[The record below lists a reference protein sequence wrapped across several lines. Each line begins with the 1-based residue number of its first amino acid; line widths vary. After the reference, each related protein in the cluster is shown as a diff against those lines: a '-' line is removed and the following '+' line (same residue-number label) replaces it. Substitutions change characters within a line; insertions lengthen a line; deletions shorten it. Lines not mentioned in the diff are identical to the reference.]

1 MDERA
6 ANRRFLMAARLPIG
20 SADAQMQPASKAAR
34 LRALLQA
41 PDLSF
46 IMEAHN
52 GLSAKIV
59 EEAGFEGIWAS
70 GLSMSAALGVRD
82 NNEASWTQVLE
93 MLEFMADATTIPILV
108 DGDTGYGNF
117 NNVRRLVRKLCQ
129 RGIGGVCIEDKLFPK
144 TNSFIGENQPLADV
158 DEFCGRIKAGK
169 DSQSDD
175 DFQIVARVEALIA
188 GWGMDEALRRAEAYR
203 EAGADAVLIHSKK
216 DTADE
221 ITGFCDSW
229 GGRAPVVIV
238 PTMYHRTPTQT
249 FRDAGV
255 SMVIW
260 ANHNMRAAVSAMRSV
275 CQAIKESESLTAV
288 EEEIAPVRE
297 VFALTGQEE
306 LAAAEARYLAAAGGP
321 RAILLAA
328 SRGKELGPLTE
339 RRPKCMIDVR
349 GEPLLQRLVRTLNG
363 SGLRDVT
370 VVRGYRK
377 EAIDLAGIESV
388 DNDRYDET
396 GEAASLA
403 CAYNRLYGPCLISYG
418 DILFRRHVLD
428 GLLAADGDIVT
439 VVDARRRTDS
449 ARSPDRSVDWVR
461 CSRPF
466 TGSYLDDDR
475 VTWRRS
481 GAMRRSRGRPRRVH
495 RPHQA
500 ERGRRHAGAGR
511 ARRHEQGRR
520 PRCRR
525 PAGASGPPHRPRARP
540 STCFT
545 SPATGSTWTTPSI
558 SRRCVTWSSRPPSAL
573 LRCLCCFNQFLV
585 PAPNVDPQSSL
596 LSPPP
601 PKFPRHSP
609 NICRF
614 SFSTHP

>member
-1 MDERA
+1 
-6 ANRRFLMAARLPIG
+6 MATGLPIG
-20 SADAQMQPASKAAR
+20 SADAQAAPTSKAAR
-34 LRALLQA
+34 LRGLLQA
-41 PDLSF
+41 PALSF

-52 GLSAKIV
+52 GLSGKIV

-93 MLEFMADATTIPILV
+93 MLDFMADATTIPILV

-129 RGIGGVCIEDKLFPK
+129 RGIAGVCIEDKLFPK

-169 DSQSDD
+169 DNQSDD

-188 GWGMDEALRRAEAYR
+188 GWGLDEALRRAEAYHR
-203 EAGADAVLIHSKK
+203 AGADAILIHSKK
-216 DTADE
+216 ETADE

-238 PTMYHRTPTQT
+238 PTMYHRTPTQA

-260 ANHNMRAAVSAMRSV
+260 ANHNMRAAVSAMRRVSE
-275 CQAIKESESLTAV
+275 AIRQSESLTAV

-297 VFALTGQEE
+297 VFALTGQAE
-306 LAAAEARYLAAAGGP
+306 LAQAEARYLAAAGGH

-328 SRGKELGPLTE
+328 SRGQKLGPLTE
-339 RRPKCMIDVR
+339 QRPKCMIDVR
-349 GEPLLQRLVRTLNG
+349 GEPLLQRLVRTLNR
-363 SGLRDVT
+363 SGLGDVT

-377 EAIDLAGIESV
+377 EAIDLAGIEAV

-403 CAYNRLYGPCLISYG
+403 CATGRLYGPCLISYG

-439 VVDARRRTDS
+439 VVDARRRADAS
-449 ARSPDRSVDWVR
+449 RAPDRAVDWVR

-466 TGSYLDDDR
+466 TGSYLDDER
-475 VTWRRS
+475 VTLEAIWS
-481 GAMRRSRGRPRRVH
+481 DA
-495 RPHQA
+495 
-500 ERGRRHAGAGR
+500 AGAETAHGEFIGLTR
-511 ARRHEQGRR
+511 LSE
-520 PRCRR
+520 
-525 PAGASGPPHRPRARP
+525 AGAALVRGVLDAMSEDGTLDRADLPDVFARLV
-540 STCFT
+540 
-545 SPATGSTWTTPSI
+545 AQGAAIDVLYITGHWLDVDDAFDLAS
-558 SRRCVTWSSRPPSAL
+558 
-573 LRCLCCFNQFLV
+573 LRNLV
-585 PAPNVDPQSSL
+585 
-596 LSPPP
+596 
-601 PKFPRHSP
+601 
-609 NICRF
+609 
-614 SFSTHP
+614 

>member
-1 MDERA
+1 
-6 ANRRFLMAARLPIG
+6 MATRLPIG
-20 SADAQMQPASKAAR
+20 SADAQSEPASKPGR

-41 PDLSF
+41 PALSF

-52 GLSAKIV
+52 GLSGKIV

-117 NNVRRLVRKLCQ
+117 NNVRRLVKKLCQ
-129 RGIGGVCIEDKLFPK
+129 RGIAGVCIEDKLFPK

-158 DEFCGRIKAGK
+158 EEFCGRIKAGK

-175 DFQIVARVEALIA
+175 DFQLVARVEALIA
-188 GWGMDEALRRAEAYR
+188 GWGMDEALRRAEAYHK
-203 EAGADAVLIHSKK
+203 AGADAVLIHSKK
-216 DTADE
+216 ATADE
-221 ITGFCDSW
+221 ITGFCEAW

-260 ANHNMRAAVSAMRSV
+260 ANHNMRAAVSAMRQVST
-275 CQAIKESESLTAV
+275 AIRESESLVAV

-297 VFALTGQEE
+297 VFALTGQAE
-306 LAAAEARYLAAAGGP
+306 LAAAEARYLAAGGGP

-328 SRGKELGPLTE
+328 SRGAKLGPLTE
-339 RRPKCMIDVR
+339 QRPKCMLDVR
-349 GEPLLQRLVRTLNG
+349 GEPLLQRLVRTINEN
-363 SGLRDVT
+363 GLRDVT

-377 EAIDLAGIESV
+377 EAIALAGIETV
-388 DNDRYDET
+388 DNDRYGET

-403 CAYNRLYGPCLISYG
+403 CARDRLDGPCLVSYG

-428 GLLAADGDIVT
+428 GLLAAEGDIVT
-439 VVDARRRTDS
+439 VVDARRRADS
-449 ARSPDRSVDWVR
+449 SRAPDRPVDWVR

-475 VTWRRS
+475 VILEAIWNDET
-481 GAMRRSRGRPRRVH
+481 
-495 RPHQA
+495 
-500 ERGRRHAGAGR
+500 GAGDAHGEFIGLTR
-511 ARRHEQGRR
+511 LSEDGAALVRGALDAMNKDGSLDTADLPALFTRLIAQG
-520 PRCRR
+520 
-525 PAGASGPPHRPRARP
+525 ATVDVLYITGHWLDVDDAFDLAS
-540 STCFT
+540 
-545 SPATGSTWTTPSI
+545 
-558 SRRCVTWSSRPPSAL
+558 
-573 LRCLCCFNQFLV
+573 LRNLV
-585 PAPNVDPQSSL
+585 
-596 LSPPP
+596 
-601 PKFPRHSP
+601 
-609 NICRF
+609 
-614 SFSTHP
+614 

>member
-1 MDERA
+1 
-6 ANRRFLMAARLPIG
+6 MATRLPIG
-20 SADAQMQPASKAAR
+20 SGDARATPASKAAR
-34 LRALLQA
+34 LRGLLRA
-41 PDLSF
+41 PALSF

-93 MLEFMADATTIPILV
+93 MLEFMADATTVPILV

-117 NNVRRLVRKLCQ
+117 NNVRRLVQKLCQ
-129 RGIGGVCIEDKLFPK
+129 RGIAGVCIEDKLFPK

-188 GWGMDEALRRAEAYR
+188 GWGMEEALRRAEAYHG
-203 EAGADAVLIHSKK
+203 AGADAVLIHSKK
-216 DTADE
+216 ATADE
-221 ITGFCDSW
+221 ITGFCEAW
-229 GGRAPVVIV
+229 EGRAPVVIV

-260 ANHNMRAAVSAMRSV
+260 ANHNMRAAVSAMRQVSK
-275 CQAIKESESLTAV
+275 AIRESESLVAV
-288 EEEIAPVRE
+288 EEEITPVRE
-297 VFALTGQEE
+297 VFALTGQAE
-306 LAAAEARYLAAAGGP
+306 LAAAEARYLAAADGH

-328 SRGKELGPLTE
+328 SRGGKLGPLTE
-339 RRPKCMIDVR
+339 QRPKCMLDVR
-349 GEPLLQRLVRTLNG
+349 GEPLLQRLVRTLNR
-363 SGLRDVT
+363 SGVGDVT

-377 EAIDLAGIESV
+377 EAIDVPGIEAV

-403 CAYNRLYGPCLISYG
+403 CAAERLQGPCVISYG

-439 VVDARRRTDS
+439 VVDARRRVDAS
-449 ARSPDRSVDWVR
+449 RAPDRAVDWVR

-466 TGSYLDDDR
+466 TGGYLDDER
-475 VTWRRS
+475 VTLEAAWNGTDVAETAHGEFIGLTRLS
-481 GAMRRSRGRPRRVH
+481 EAGAALVRRVLDAM
-495 RPHQA
+495 A
-500 ERGRRHAGAGR
+500 EDGTLDTADLPDVFARLIAEGAVIDVLYITGHWLDVDD
-511 ARRHEQGRR
+511 AFDL
-520 PRCRR
+520 
-525 PAGASGPPHRPRARP
+525 AS
-540 STCFT
+540 
-545 SPATGSTWTTPSI
+545 
-558 SRRCVTWSSRPPSAL
+558 
-573 LRCLCCFNQFLV
+573 LRNMV
-585 PAPNVDPQSSL
+585 
-596 LSPPP
+596 
-601 PKFPRHSP
+601 
-609 NICRF
+609 
-614 SFSTHP
+614 

>member
-1 MDERA
+1 
-6 ANRRFLMAARLPIG
+6 MATELPIG
-20 SADAQMQPASKAAR
+20 NPGPHAEPPSKAAH
-34 LRALLQA
+34 LRALLHA
-41 PDLSF
+41 PALSF

-82 NNEASWTQVLE
+82 SNEASWTQVLE
-93 MLEFMADATTIPILV
+93 MLEFMADATAIPILV

-129 RGIGGVCIEDKLFPK
+129 RGIAGVCIEDKLFPK

-175 DFQIVARVEALIA
+175 DFQIVARIEALIA
-188 GWGMDEALRRAEAYR
+188 GWGMDEALRRAEAYHA
-203 EAGADAVLIHSKK
+203 AGADAVLIHSKK
-216 DTADE
+216 ESADE
-221 ITGFCDSW
+221 ITGFCASW
-229 GGRAPVVIV
+229 GERAPVVIV

-260 ANHNMRAAVSAMRSV
+260 ANHNMRAAVSAMRQVSRAV
-275 CQAIKESESLTAV
+275 RESESLAGV
-288 EEEIAPVRE
+288 EGEIAPVRE
-297 VFALTGQEE
+297 VFELTGQAE
-306 LAAAEARYLAAAGGP
+306 LAAAEARYLAGGGGP

-328 SRGKELGPLTE
+328 SRGAQLGPLTE

-349 GEPLLQRLVRTLNG
+349 GEPLLQRLVRTLNR
-363 SGLRDVT
+363 SGLHDVT

-377 EAIDLAGIESV
+377 EAIDLAGIEAV

-403 CAYNRLYGPCLISYG
+403 CACDRLDGPCLISYG

-428 GLLAADGDIVT
+428 GLLAAEGDIVA

-449 ARSPDRSVDWVR
+449 SRAPGRAVDWAR

-466 TGSYLDDDR
+466 TGGYLDDER
-475 VTWRRS
+475 VTLE
-481 GAMRRSRGRPRRVH
+481 AMWSDS
-495 RPHQA
+495 
-500 ERGRRHAGAGR
+500 AGAEDAHGEFIGL
-511 ARRHEQGRR
+511 ARLSAE
-520 PRCRR
+520 
-525 PAGASGPPHRPRARP
+525 GAVLVRGALDAMGKEGSLEGADLPELFARLIDRG
-540 STCFT
+540 
-545 SPATGSTWTTPSI
+545 ATVDVHY
-558 SRRCVTWSSRPPSAL
+558 VTGHWLDLDDAFDLAS
-573 LRCLCCFNQFLV
+573 LRNLV
-585 PAPNVDPQSSL
+585 
-596 LSPPP
+596 
-601 PKFPRHSP
+601 
-609 NICRF
+609 
-614 SFSTHP
+614 

>member
-6 ANRRFLMAARLPIG
+6 ANRRFPMATRLPIG
-20 SADAQMQPASKAAR
+20 GADAQDAVTSKAAR
-34 LRALLQA
+34 LRGLLQA
-41 PDLSF
+41 PALAF

-52 GLSAKIV
+52 GLSGKIV

-93 MLEFMADATTIPILV
+93 MLEFMADATSIPILV

-129 RGIGGVCIEDKLFPK
+129 RGIAGVCIEDKLFPK

-203 EAGADAVLIHSKK
+203 EAGADAILIHSKK
-216 DTADE
+216 DSADE
-221 ITGFCDSW
+221 ITGFCEAW
-229 GGRAPVVIV
+229 ENRAPVVIV

-260 ANHNMRAAVSAMRSV
+260 ANHNMRAAVSAMRQVSK
-275 CQAIKESESLTAV
+275 AIRESESLVAV
-288 EEEIAPVRE
+288 EDEIAPVRE
-297 VFALTGQEE
+297 VFALTGQAE
-306 LAAAEARYLAAAGGP
+306 LAAAEARYLAAGGGP

-328 SRGKELGPLTE
+328 SRGEKLGPLTE
-339 RRPKCMIDVR
+339 QRPKCMIDVR
-349 GEPLLQRLVRTLNG
+349 GEPLLQRLVRTLNR
-363 SGLRDVT
+363 SGLGDVT

-377 EAIDLAGIESV
+377 EAIELAGIEAV
-388 DNDRYDET
+388 DNDRYEET

-403 CAYNRLYGPCLISYG
+403 CAYNRLCGPCLISYG

-439 VVDARRRTDS
+439 VVDARRRIDAS
-449 ARSPDRSVDWVR
+449 RAPDRPVDWVR

-466 TGSYLDDDR
+466 TGSYLDDER
-475 VTWRRS
+475 VTLEAIWTDETGTDDAHGEFIGLTKLS
-481 GAMRRSRGRPRRVH
+481 
-495 RPHQA
+495 A
-500 ERGRRHAGAGR
+500 E
-511 ARRHEQGRR
+511 
-520 PRCRR
+520 
-525 PAGASGPPHRPRARP
+525 
-540 STCFT
+540 
-545 SPATGSTWTTPSI
+545 GSTLV
-558 SRRCVTWSSRPPSAL
+558 RGAL
-573 LRCLCCFNQFLV
+573 DAMGRDGTLENADLPALFARLVAEGAAIDVLYITGHWLDVDDAFDLASLRNLV
-585 PAPNVDPQSSL
+585 
-596 LSPPP
+596 
-601 PKFPRHSP
+601 
-609 NICRF
+609 
-614 SFSTHP
+614 

>member
-6 ANRRFLMAARLPIG
+6 ANRRFPMATRLHIG
-20 SADAQMQPASKAAR
+20 SDDARAAPASKAAR
-34 LRALLQA
+34 LRALLQTPA
-41 PDLSF
+41 LSF

-93 MLEFMADATTIPILV
+93 MLEFMADATTVPILV

-117 NNVRRLVRKLCQ
+117 NNVRRLVQKLCQ
-129 RGIGGVCIEDKLFPK
+129 RGIAGVCIEDKLFPK

-188 GWGMDEALRRAEAYR
+188 GWGMEEALRRAEAYHG
-203 EAGADAVLIHSKK
+203 AGADAVLIHSKK
-216 DTADE
+216 ATADE
-221 ITGFCDSW
+221 ITGFCEAW
-229 GGRAPVVIV
+229 EGRAPVVIV

-260 ANHNMRAAVSAMRSV
+260 ANHNMRAAVSAMRQVSK
-275 CQAIKESESLTAV
+275 AIRESESLVAV
-288 EEEIAPVRE
+288 EDEITPVRE
-297 VFALTGQEE
+297 VFALTGQAE
-306 LAAAEARYLAAAGGP
+306 LAAAEARYLAAAGGH

-328 SRGKELGPLTE
+328 SRGGKLGPLTAE
-339 RRPKCMIDVR
+339 RPKCMIDVR
-349 GEPLLQRLVRTLNG
+349 GEPLLQRLVRTLNR
-363 SGLRDVT
+363 SGVGAVT

-377 EAIDLAGIESV
+377 EAIDIPGVEAV

-403 CAYNRLYGPCLISYG
+403 CADERLRGPCVISYG

-439 VVDARRRTDS
+439 VVDARRRVDAS
-449 ARSPDRSVDWVR
+449 RAPDRAVDWVR

-466 TGSYLDDDR
+466 TGGYLDDER
-475 VTWRRS
+475 VTLEAIWNGTDGGESAHGEFIGLTRLSEGGAALVR
-481 GAMRRSRGRPRRVH
+481 GALDAMREEGSLDGADLPDVLARLV
-495 RPHQA
+495 A
-500 ERGRRHAGAGR
+500 EGAAVDVLYITGHWLDVDD
-511 ARRHEQGRR
+511 AFDL
-520 PRCRR
+520 
-525 PAGASGPPHRPRARP
+525 AS
-540 STCFT
+540 
-545 SPATGSTWTTPSI
+545 
-558 SRRCVTWSSRPPSAL
+558 
-573 LRCLCCFNQFLV
+573 LRNLV
-585 PAPNVDPQSSL
+585 
-596 LSPPP
+596 
-601 PKFPRHSP
+601 
-609 NICRF
+609 
-614 SFSTHP
+614 